1 MIARLKGV
9 VREQGETHILLD
21 VNGVTYEVFMPPSIL
36 RSLPERMSEDGQ
48 VEVITFHY
56 QQLEVGR
63 GIPVLIGF
71 LNEIEREFFGRFIS
85 VSGVGPKAALKALT
99 QPIPVIAQAIDEGD
113 LSLLRSLPGI
123 GEQRAK
129 EIVAKLQ
136 GKVGKYALM
145 RTDEAALSG
154 AESERPTMELEDEA
168 VTVLVQ
174 LEYKKVDAKQMV
186 RAALERNPK
195 VNTVEELL
203 NEVYRQK
210 RIATEPGTPPTGGVG
225 EAGRPLRPAFR
236 VHHDGGRSR
245 SAERRSRRLTQ
256 PA

>member
-1 MIARLKGV
+1 MISRLRGR
-9 VREQGETHILLD
+9 VREQGDFQVLVD
-21 VNGVTYEVFMPPSIL
+21 VQGICYEVLVPPSIL
-36 RSLPERMSEDGQ
+36 RALPERMEPNGE
-48 VEVITFHY
+48 VELVTFHY

-71 LNEIEREFFGRFIS
+71 FNEIEREFFARFIS

-99 QPIPVIAQAIDEGD
+99 LPIPVIAQAIDEGD

-145 RTDEAALSG
+145 RTKDAVPQPGHAEQTAL
-154 AESERPTMELEDEA
+154 EEEA
-168 VTVLVQ
+168 VAILMQ
-174 LEYKKVDAKQMV
+174 LEYKTVEAKQMV

-195 VNTVEELL
+195 ANTSEELL
-203 NEVYRQK
+203 NEVYRQQ
-210 RIATEPGTPPTGGVG
+210 RVATESGHPAKRGVG
-225 EAGRPLRPAFR
+225 DGEIGRGARTPAGA
-236 VHHDGGRSR
+236 G
-245 SAERRSRRLTQ
+245 SAT
-256 PA
+256 